1 LTDLFFLATFHA
13 SAVRALT
20 HNAASPPRGRLLA
33 APRTLKKVILPRFP
47 WGRAQDP
54 GGDEG
59 NRRGAVYI
67 AWDDLAK
74 AVSVVLAVVGFIVW
88 LVRID
93 MRSRFNES
101 NIVKLNMDMRK
112 QSDGL
117 GTSLGKFN
125 DIIMTLSESISELK
139 GIISEMRR
147 KNQEIGE

>member
-1 LTDLFFLATFHA
+1 
-13 SAVRALT
+13 VRALT

-33 APRTLKKVILPRFP
+33 APRTLKNSILQPP
-47 WGRAQDP
+47 GAGRKPLEGAQ
-54 GGDEG
+54 GY
-59 NRRGAVYI
+59 RWGAVYI

-74 AVSVVLAVVGFIVW
+74 AVSVIIACVGFIVW

-101 NIVKLNMDMRK
+101 SIVKLNMDIRK

-117 GTSLGKFN
+117 GASLGKFN

-147 KNQEIGE
+147 KNQETGE